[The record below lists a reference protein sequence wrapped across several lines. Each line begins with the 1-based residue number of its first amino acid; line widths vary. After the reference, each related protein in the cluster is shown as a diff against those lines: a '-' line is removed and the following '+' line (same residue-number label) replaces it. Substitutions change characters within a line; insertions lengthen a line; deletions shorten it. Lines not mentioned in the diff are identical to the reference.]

1 MVRTDQLRER
11 LKVSAE
17 VTSMKL
23 RWKLRRLV
31 QWSGLGLVL
40 FAVFLFFRRLPT
52 LDELH
57 GVGPSLAELPQV
69 WLVQDWLGNVA
80 LMAIGIIIAWLA
92 LK

>member
-1 MVRTDQLRER
+1 
-11 LKVSAE
+11 
-17 VTSMKL
+17 MKL